1 MRKLYYSPGACSLA
15 VHIALE
21 EIGIPFEAIRVAI
34 REGAHQTP
42 DYLALNP
49 HGRVPTLVEDGFVL
63 TEAPAILHYLG
74 HLGGQA
80 QLLDL
85 DDLQALGRTAQ
96 LLNFFTSTV
105 HVAFAQ
111 LWRSERFASSQ
122 DARLEIEQDAL
133 ETIRRHFDELEELAK
148 AGDWLVGERF
158 SIADPYMLVFYRWGG
173 LVGIDMSQY
182 PAWTAHKDRMLARP
196 SVQRALA
203 TEELHID

>member
-21 EIGIPFEAIRVAI
+21 ETESPFEAVRVAI
-34 REGAHQTP
+34 REGAHQSP

-74 HLGGQA
+74 HLDGQGR
-80 QLLDL
+80 LLDL

-96 LLNFFTSTV
+96 LLNFFSSTV

-111 LWRSERFASSQ
+111 LWRSERFATSQ
-122 DARLEIEQDAL
+122 EARLEVEQDAL
-133 ETIRRHFDELEELAK
+133 GHIRRYFDELEELAK

-158 SIADPYMLVFYRWGG
+158 SIADPYMLVFHRWGG
-173 LVGIDMSQY
+173 LVGIDMNQY
-182 PAWTAHKDRMLARP
+182 PAWNAHKERMLARP
-196 SVQRALA
+196 SVQRTLA
-203 TEELHID
+203 TEDLHID